1 MFPGV
6 DPDCPSAAPSRAD
19 PFPLF
24 GTGVRIRRAR
34 RRSRWEVATGL
45 AGYVLRRILYAIP
58 TLILISI
65 VSFIIIQLPPGDFLT
80 SYIAQLSS
88 TGQTVDEAAIAALTK
103 RYGLDQPMYVQY
115 FKWVWGMLHGDFGQS
130 FEWNRPVNAL
140 IWERLGLTV
149 AISAATMLF
158 TWAVSF
164 PIGVYSAT
172 HQYSFGDYAVSAIG
186 FIGLATPSFMLA
198 LILMWI
204 AYSYFGQSVGGL
216 FSPEFVEAGWSWAKF
231 ADMLK
236 HLWIPIIIIGM
247 SGTAGLIRT
256 FRANLLDELGK
267 PYVTTARA
275 KGASERRVL
284 YKYPVRIAMIPF
296 ISTVGWS
303 LPTLI
308 SGETI
313 TSVVLSL
320 PTTGPLLLRA
330 LQSQDMYLA
339 GSFLMLLSS
348 LTVIGTLVSDILL
361 AWVDPRIRYE

>member
-1 MFPGV
+1 M
-6 DPDCPSAAPSRAD
+6 
-19 PFPLF
+19 
-24 GTGVRIRRAR
+24 AR
-34 RRSRWEVATGL
+34 YILE
-45 AGYVLRRILYAIP
+45 RILYAIP

-65 VSFIIIQLPPGDFLT
+65 VSFTIIQLPPGDFLT
-80 SYIAQLSS
+80 SYIAQLSQA
-88 TGQTVDEAAIAALTK
+88 GQTVDEATIAALTK
-103 RYGLDQPMYVQY
+103 RYGLDQPIYVQY

-130 FEWNRPVNAL
+130 FEWNRPVNTL
-140 IWERLGLTV
+140 IWERLALTV
-149 AISAATMLF
+149 AISLCTLIF
-158 TWAVSF
+158 TWIVAF
-164 PIGVYSAT
+164 PIGLYSAT
-172 HQYSFGDYAVSAIG
+172 HQYSVGDYFVSFLG
-186 FIGLATPSFMLA
+186 FIGIAIPQFMLA

-216 FSPEFVEAGWSWAKF
+216 FSPEYVEAAWGWAKIM
-231 ADMLK
+231 DLLK
-236 HLWIPIIIIGM
+236 HLWIPVIIIGM

-256 FRANLLDELGK
+256 FRANLLDELNK

-275 KGASERRVL
+275 KGVPERKLL

-303 LPTLI
+303 LPGLI

-339 GSFLMLLSS
+339 GSFVMLLSI
-348 LTVIGTLVSDILL
+348 LTVIGTLISDILL
-361 AWVDPRIRYE
+361 AWIDPRIRYE

>member
-1 MFPGV
+1 LSSYILKRV
-6 DPDCPSAAPSRAD
+6 
-19 PFPLF
+19 
-24 GTGVRIRRAR
+24 
-34 RRSRWEVATGL
+34 
-45 AGYVLRRILYAIP
+45 LYAIP

-65 VSFIIIQLPPGDFLT
+65 VSFVIIQLPPGDFLT
-80 SYIAQLSS
+80 SYVAQLSEA
-88 TGQTVDEAAIAALTK
+88 GEMVDEATIAALNK
-103 RYGLDQPMYVQY
+103 RYGLDKPVYVQY

-130 FEWNRPVNAL
+130 FEWNRPVSSL
-140 IWERLGLTV
+140 IWDRLAFTV
-149 AISAATMLF
+149 VISLSTMVF
-158 TWAVSF
+158 TWIVAF

-172 HQYSFGDYAVSAIG
+172 HQYSAGDYIVSFIG
-186 FIGLATPSFMLA
+186 FIGIAIPQFMLA

-204 AYSYFGQSVGGL
+204 AYAYFGQSVGGL
-216 FSPEFVEAGWSWAKF
+216 FSPAYVDAAWSWAKF
-231 ADMLK
+231 VDMLK
-236 HLWIPIIIIGM
+236 HIWIPVIIVGM

-256 FRANLLDELGK
+256 LRANLLDELNK

-275 KGASERRVL
+275 KGVPERRLL
-284 YKYPVRIAMIPF
+284 YKYPVRVAMIPF

-303 LPTLI
+303 LPALI

-339 GSFLMLLSS
+339 GSFIMLLSV
-348 LTVIGTLVSDILL
+348 LTVIGTLISDILL

>member
-1 MFPGV
+1 LTSYILKRV
-6 DPDCPSAAPSRAD
+6 
-19 PFPLF
+19 
-24 GTGVRIRRAR
+24 
-34 RRSRWEVATGL
+34 
-45 AGYVLRRILYAIP
+45 LYAIP

-65 VSFIIIQLPPGDFLT
+65 VSFVIIQLPPGDFLT
-80 SYIAQLSS
+80 SYVAQLSQA
-88 TGQTVDEAAIAALTK
+88 GEMVDEATIAALNK
-103 RYGLDQPMYVQY
+103 RYGLDQPVYIQY

-130 FEWNRPVNAL
+130 FEWNRPVGSL
-140 IWERLGLTV
+140 IWERLAFTV
-149 AISAATMLF
+149 VISLATMVF
-158 TWAVSF
+158 TWIVAF

-172 HQYSFGDYAVSAIG
+172 HQYSAGDYIVSFIG
-186 FIGLATPSFMLA
+186 FIGIAIPQFMLA

-204 AYSYFGQSVGGL
+204 AYAYFGQSVGGL
-216 FSPEFVEAGWSWAKF
+216 FSPAYVDAAWSWAKLV
-231 ADMLK
+231 DMLK
-236 HLWIPIIIIGM
+236 HLWIPVVIVGM

-256 FRANLLDELGK
+256 FRANLLDELNK

-275 KGASERRVL
+275 KGVPERRLL
-284 YKYPVRIAMIPF
+284 YKYPVRVAMIPF

-303 LPTLI
+303 LPALI

-339 GSFLMLLSS
+339 GSFIMVLSV

>member
-1 MFPGV
+1 M
-6 DPDCPSAAPSRAD
+6 
-19 PFPLF
+19 
-24 GTGVRIRRAR
+24 
-34 RRSRWEVATGL
+34 
-45 AGYVLRRILYAIP
+45 
-58 TLILISI
+58 
-65 VSFIIIQLPPGDFLT
+65 
-80 SYIAQLSS
+80 
-88 TGQTVDEAAIAALTK
+88 DEATIAALNK
-103 RYGLDQPMYVQY
+103 RYGLDQPVYIQY

-130 FEWNRPVNAL
+130 FEWNRPVGSL
-140 IWERLGLTV
+140 IWERLAFTV
-149 AISAATMLF
+149 VISLATMVF
-158 TWAVSF
+158 TWIVAF

-172 HQYSFGDYAVSAIG
+172 HQYSAGDYIVSFIG
-186 FIGLATPSFMLA
+186 FIGIAIPQFMLA

-204 AYSYFGQSVGGL
+204 AYAYFGQSVGGL
-216 FSPEFVEAGWSWAKF
+216 FSPAYVDAAWSWAKLV
-231 ADMLK
+231 DMLK
-236 HLWIPIIIIGM
+236 HLWIPVVIVGM

-256 FRANLLDELGK
+256 FRANLLDELNK

-275 KGASERRVL
+275 KGVPERRLL
-284 YKYPVRIAMIPF
+284 YKYPVRVAMIPF

-303 LPTLI
+303 LPALI

-339 GSFLMLLSS
+339 GSFIMVLSV

>member
-1 MFPGV
+1 
-6 DPDCPSAAPSRAD
+6 
-19 PFPLF
+19 L
-24 GTGVRIRRAR
+24 
-34 RRSRWEVATGL
+34 E
-45 AGYVLRRILYAIP
+45 RILYAIP

-65 VSFIIIQLPPGDFLT
+65 VSFTIIQLPPGDFLT
-80 SYIAQLSS
+80 SYIAQLSQA
-88 TGQTVDEAAIAALTK
+88 GQTVDEATIATLTK
-103 RYGLDQPMYVQY
+103 RYGLDQPIYVQY

-130 FEWNRPVNAL
+130 FEWNRPVNTL
-140 IWERLGLTV
+140 IWERLSLTV
-149 AISAATMLF
+149 AISLCTLIF
-158 TWAVSF
+158 TWIVAF
-164 PIGVYSAT
+164 PIGLYSAT
-172 HQYSFGDYAVSAIG
+172 RQYSAGDYFVSFLG
-186 FIGLATPSFMLA
+186 FIGIAIPQFMLA

-216 FSPEFVEAGWSWAKF
+216 FSPKYVEAAWSGAKIV
-231 ADMLK
+231 DLLK
-236 HLWIPIIIIGM
+236 HLWIPVIIIGM

-256 FRANLLDELGK
+256 FRANLLDELNK

-275 KGASERRVL
+275 KGVPERKLL

-303 LPTLI
+303 LPNLI

-339 GSFLMLLSS
+339 GSFVTLLSV
-348 LTVIGTLVSDILL
+348 LTVIGTLISDILL
-361 AWVDPRIRYE
+361 AWIDPRIRYE

>member
-1 MFPGV
+1 M
-6 DPDCPSAAPSRAD
+6 
-19 PFPLF
+19 
-24 GTGVRIRRAR
+24 AR
-34 RRSRWEVATGL
+34 YILE
-45 AGYVLRRILYAIP
+45 RILYAIP

-65 VSFIIIQLPPGDFLT
+65 VSFTIIQLPPGDFLT
-80 SYIAQLSS
+80 SYIAQLSQA
-88 TGQTVDEAAIAALTK
+88 GQTVDEATIATLTK
-103 RYGLDQPMYVQY
+103 RYGLDQPIYVQY

-130 FEWNRPVNAL
+130 FEWNRPVNTL
-140 IWERLGLTV
+140 IWERLSLTV
-149 AISAATMLF
+149 AISLCTLIF
-158 TWAVSF
+158 TWIVAF
-164 PIGVYSAT
+164 PIGLYSAT
-172 HQYSFGDYAVSAIG
+172 RQYSAGAYFVSFLG
-186 FIGLATPSFMLA
+186 FIGIAIPQFMLA

-216 FSPEFVEAGWSWAKF
+216 FSPKYVEAAWSGAKIV
-231 ADMLK
+231 DLLK
-236 HLWIPIIIIGM
+236 HLWIPVIIIGM

-256 FRANLLDELGK
+256 FRANLLDELNK

-275 KGASERRVL
+275 KGVPERKLL

-303 LPTLI
+303 LPNLI

-339 GSFLMLLSS
+339 GSFVTLLSV
-348 LTVIGTLVSDILL
+348 LTVIGTLISDILL
-361 AWVDPRIRYE
+361 AWIDPRIRYE

>member
-1 MFPGV
+1 M
-6 DPDCPSAAPSRAD
+6 
-19 PFPLF
+19 
-24 GTGVRIRRAR
+24 AR
-34 RRSRWEVATGL
+34 YILE
-45 AGYVLRRILYAIP
+45 RILYAIP

-65 VSFIIIQLPPGDFLT
+65 VSFTIIQLPPGDFLT
-80 SYIAQLSS
+80 SYIAQLSQA
-88 TGQTVDEAAIAALTK
+88 GQTVDEATIATLTK
-103 RYGLDQPMYVQY
+103 RYGLDQPIYVQY

-130 FEWNRPVNAL
+130 FEWNRPVNTL
-140 IWERLGLTV
+140 IWERLSLTV
-149 AISAATMLF
+149 AISLCTLIF
-158 TWAVSF
+158 TWIVAF
-164 PIGVYSAT
+164 PIGLYSAT
-172 HQYSFGDYAVSAIG
+172 RQYSAGDYFVSFLG
-186 FIGLATPSFMLA
+186 FIGIAIPQFMLA

-216 FSPEFVEAGWSWAKF
+216 FSPKYVEAAWSGAKIM
-231 ADMLK
+231 DLLK
-236 HLWIPIIIIGM
+236 HLWIPVIIIGM

-256 FRANLLDELGK
+256 FRANLLDELNK

-275 KGASERRVL
+275 KGVPERKLL

-303 LPTLI
+303 LPNLI

-339 GSFLMLLSS
+339 GSFVTLLSV
-348 LTVIGTLVSDILL
+348 LTVIGTLISDILL
-361 AWVDPRIRYE
+361 AWIDPRIRYE

>member
-1 MFPGV
+1 MSSYILKRV
-6 DPDCPSAAPSRAD
+6 
-19 PFPLF
+19 
-24 GTGVRIRRAR
+24 
-34 RRSRWEVATGL
+34 
-45 AGYVLRRILYAIP
+45 LYAIP

-65 VSFIIIQLPPGDFLT
+65 VSFVIIQLPPGDFLT
-80 SYIAQLSS
+80 SYVAQLSEA
-88 TGQTVDEAAIAALTK
+88 GEMVDEATIAALNK
-103 RYGLDQPMYVQY
+103 RYGLDKPVYVQY

-130 FEWNRPVNAL
+130 FEWNRPVSSL
-140 IWERLGLTV
+140 IWDRLAFTV
-149 AISAATMLF
+149 VISLSTMVF
-158 TWAVSF
+158 TWIVAF

-172 HQYSFGDYAVSAIG
+172 HQYSAGDYIVSFIG
-186 FIGLATPSFMLA
+186 FIGIAIPQFMLA

-204 AYSYFGQSVGGL
+204 AYAYFGQSVGGL
-216 FSPEFVEAGWSWAKF
+216 FSPAYVDAAWSWAKF
-231 ADMLK
+231 VDMLK
-236 HLWIPIIIIGM
+236 HIWIPVIIVGM

-256 FRANLLDELGK
+256 LRANLLDELNK

-275 KGASERRVL
+275 KGVPERRLL
-284 YKYPVRIAMIPF
+284 YKYPVRVAMIPF

-303 LPTLI
+303 LPALI

-339 GSFLMLLSS
+339 GSFIMLLSV
-348 LTVIGTLVSDILL
+348 LTVIGTLISDILL

>member
-1 MFPGV
+1 M
-6 DPDCPSAAPSRAD
+6 
-19 PFPLF
+19 
-24 GTGVRIRRAR
+24 AR
-34 RRSRWEVATGL
+34 YILE
-45 AGYVLRRILYAIP
+45 RILYAIP

-65 VSFIIIQLPPGDFLT
+65 VSFTIIQLPPGDFLT
-80 SYIAQLSS
+80 SYIAQLSQA
-88 TGQTVDEAAIAALTK
+88 GQTVDEATIATLTK
-103 RYGLDQPMYVQY
+103 RYGLDQPIYVQY

-130 FEWNRPVNAL
+130 FEWNRPVNTL
-140 IWERLGLTV
+140 IWERLSLTV
-149 AISAATMLF
+149 AISLCTLIF
-158 TWAVSF
+158 TWIVAF
-164 PIGVYSAT
+164 PIGLYSAT
-172 HQYSFGDYAVSAIG
+172 RQYSAGDYFVSFLG
-186 FIGLATPSFMLA
+186 FIGIAIPQFMLA

-216 FSPEFVEAGWSWAKF
+216 FSPKYVEAAWSGAKIV
-231 ADMLK
+231 DLLK
-236 HLWIPIIIIGM
+236 HLWIPVIIIGM

-256 FRANLLDELGK
+256 FRANLLDELNK

-275 KGASERRVL
+275 KGVPERKLL

-303 LPTLI
+303 LPNLI

-339 GSFLMLLSS
+339 GSFVTLLSV
-348 LTVIGTLVSDILL
+348 LTVIGTLISDILL
-361 AWVDPRIRYE
+361 AWIDPRIRYE

>member
-1 MFPGV
+1 
-6 DPDCPSAAPSRAD
+6 
-19 PFPLF
+19 
-24 GTGVRIRRAR
+24 
-34 RRSRWEVATGL
+34 
-45 AGYVLRRILYAIP
+45 
-58 TLILISI
+58 
-65 VSFIIIQLPPGDFLT
+65 
-80 SYIAQLSS
+80 
-88 TGQTVDEAAIAALTK
+88 VDEATIAALNK
-103 RYGLDQPMYVQY
+103 RYGLDQPVYIQY

-130 FEWNRPVNAL
+130 FEWNRPVGSL
-140 IWERLGLTV
+140 IWERLAFTV
-149 AISAATMLF
+149 VISLATMVF
-158 TWAVSF
+158 TWIVAF

-172 HQYSFGDYAVSAIG
+172 HQYSAGDYIVSFIG
-186 FIGLATPSFMLA
+186 FIGIAIPQFMLA

-204 AYSYFGQSVGGL
+204 AYAYFGQSVGGL
-216 FSPEFVEAGWSWAKF
+216 FSPAYVDAAWSWAKLV
-231 ADMLK
+231 DMLK
-236 HLWIPIIIIGM
+236 HLWIPVVIVGM

-256 FRANLLDELGK
+256 FRANLLDELNK

-275 KGASERRVL
+275 KGVPERRLL
-284 YKYPVRIAMIPF
+284 YKYPVRVAMIPF

-303 LPTLI
+303 LPALI

-339 GSFLMLLSS
+339 GSFIMVLSV